1 MNSLNNYYEE
11 IRMDIAKDFG
21 LEAGGY
27 APLPKGVIPVRIAQR
42 IVAKYP
48 PLENAGRW
56 NQKPNPKAVVIAKR
70 YHSLFVA

>member
-1 MNSLNNYYEE
+1 MTTYNNYYNE

-21 LEAGGY
+21 LEAGGF
-27 APLPKGVIPVRIAQR
+27 APRPKLMPITIAQR

-48 PLENAGRW
+48 NIDNGSRW
-56 NQKPNPKAVVIAKR
+56 GEPNPKAILIAKR

>member
-1 MNSLNNYYEE
+1 MTSLNEYYNE
-11 IRMDIAKDFG
+11 IRSDIAKEFG

-27 APLPKGVIPVRIAQR
+27 APRPKLMPIQIAQR

-48 PLENAGRW
+48 SIDNGTRW
-56 NQKPNPKAVVIAKR
+56 GQPNPKALEIAKR